1 MLLRIYKIISRKSL
15 IICLVILLVT
25 FLRFYKVGEWFF
37 FGIDEEYQSLLAL
50 AQIKD
55 FHPIW
60 IGLSAANTGF
70 YVGPGLVYLHAIL
83 LWISH
88 GDPIILAYTASTI
101 GVMTAVVF
109 YLIVKSIFNK
119 RIALIATALYSCSA
133 FVANYDR
140 RFWNSTLVP
149 LVAILIYWTLV
160 KLQKD
165 EAPRPNSNNEL
176 SLQSNGERNPSEA
189 PFSGAKGDRRYLMLL
204 AFLLGC
210 IFHIHASLF
219 LFIPIILYFA
229 IMSLRTKAT
238 RPESKK
244 KRLIFTHPFFMI
256 IYSFLIFLFIYSP
269 LLVYDFVHNFDNLK
283 TPLRMLT
290 QTQGSGGGVSFV
302 QHWQVF
308 RQTISHFWIS
318 ALNHPF
324 HQNVIAY
331 LSILTILIF
340 LFKIKKFHETILA
353 IIVFVYLLM
362 FFLFPG
368 AVLEYYYLG
377 FFPFFSLIIALFL
390 NAFDQK
396 IYLPFIIIIVFCNCL
411 FFLNQNPTMG
421 LSSQK
426 KLVIKT
432 TKFLNNQPYF
442 LDTTE
447 NYLHFGG
454 WRYLFTVYGQKPARS
469 RADDHFGWI
478 YLDEIINKTP
488 QLTVIVTTKKY
499 VSKKKIIKTV
509 VEEPY
514 RAYIVKN

>member
-1 MLLRIYKIISRKSL
+1 MLKTKLLQLINLLKQNWAILILFAL
-15 IICLVILLVT
+15 II
-25 FLRFYKVGEWFF
+25 FPRFYKVGEWFF

-50 AQIKD
+50 TQIKD

-70 YVGPGLVYLHAIL
+70 YVGPGLVYLHAAL

-88 GDPIILAYTASTI
+88 GDPLIFAYAASTI
-101 GVMTAVVF
+101 GVITAVVF
-109 YLIVKSIFNK
+109 YLTVKNLFNRK
-119 RIALIATALYSCSA
+119 VAMITTALYSCSA
-133 FVANYDR
+133 FVVNYDR

-149 LVAILIYWTLV
+149 LVAILIYWALV

-165 EAPRPNSNNEL
+165 
-176 SLQSNGERNPSEA
+176 
-189 PFSGAKGDRRYLMLL
+189 RRYLILL

-210 IFHIHASLF
+210 LFHIHASLF
-219 LFIPIILYFA
+219 LFIPIILYFT
-229 IMSLRTKAT
+229 IKS
-238 RPESKK
+238 
-244 KRLIFTHPFFMI
+244 
-256 IYSFLIFLFIYSP
+256 IYSTFKKNQSQLISFLFLNLKSLIIFLIIYSP

-283 TPLRMLT
+283 TPLRMLM
-290 QTQGSGGGVSFV
+290 QTQGSSGGLPFI

-318 ALNHPF
+318 NLNHPF
-324 HQNVIAY
+324 HQNIIAY

-390 NAFDQK
+390 NTFNQK
-396 IYLPFIIIIVFCNCL
+396 IYLPFLIIIIFCNYI
-411 FFLNQNPTMG
+411 FFLNQNPVTG
-421 LSSQK
+421 LSAQK
-426 KLVIKT
+426 ELIIVTSKV
-432 TKFLNNQPYF
+432 LNGQPYY

-478 YLDEIINKTP
+478 YPNEISN
-488 QLTVIVTTKKY
+488 QLV
-499 VSKKKIIKTV
+499 KKKVIITTLGYVIKG
-509 VEEPY
+509 EKPSN
-514 RAYIVKN
+514 IVQYGNYQALIFNFHN

>member
-1 MLLRIYKIISRKSL
+1 MKSNIWLILLFAL
-15 IICLVILLVT
+15 II
-25 FLRFYKVGEWFF
+25 FLRFYMVGEWFF

-70 YVGPGLVYLHAIL
+70 YVGPGLVYLHAVL
-83 LWISH
+83 LWISR
-88 GDPIILAYTASTI
+88 GDPIILAYAASII
-101 GVMTAVVF
+101 GVITAIVF
-109 YLIVKSIFNK
+109 YLIVKNLFGRK
-119 RIALIATALYSCSA
+119 TALIATALYSCSA
-133 FVANYDR
+133 FVVNYDR

-149 LVAILIYWTLV
+149 LVAILIYWTIV

-165 EAPRPNSNNEL
+165 
-176 SLQSNGERNPSEA
+176 
-189 PFSGAKGDRRYLMLL
+189 KRYLMLL

-219 LFIPIILYFA
+219 LFIPIILYFVLKSFWLGA
-229 IMSLRTKAT
+229 KET

-244 KRLIFTHPFFMI
+244 KRLILTHPFFII

-290 QTQGSGGGVSFV
+290 QTHGSGGGISFV

-340 LFKIKKFHETILA
+340 LFKIKKFHETIMA

-390 NAFDQK
+390 NTFNQK
-396 IYLPFIIIIVFCNCL
+396 IYFPFLIIIVFCNYI
-411 FFLNQNPTMG
+411 FFINQNPITG
-421 LSSQK
+421 LFIQK
-426 KLVIKT
+426 ELVIMTSKV
-432 TKFLNNQPYF
+432 LNKQPFY
-442 LDTTE
+442 LNTTE
-447 NYLHFGG
+447 NYLYFGG
-454 WRYLFTVYGQKPARS
+454 WRYLFTVYGQKPDRS

-478 YLDEIINKTP
+478 YQDEISNQPI
-488 QLTVIVTTKKY
+488 
-499 VSKKKIIKTV
+499 KKKVIITTLGYVIKG
-509 VEEPY
+509 EKPNN
-514 RAYIVKN
+514 IVQVGNYQALIYDNQ

>member
-1 MLLRIYKIISRKSL
+1 MKKGKFLSSNIWVIIVFTL
-15 IICLVILLVT
+15 II

-70 YVGPGLVYLHAIL
+70 YVGPGLVYLHAAL

-88 GDPIILAYTASTI
+88 GDPIILAYAASTV
-101 GVMTAVVF
+101 GVITAITF
-109 YLIVKSIFNK
+109 YLITKSLFNR

-133 FVANYDR
+133 FVVNYDR

-149 LVAILIYWTLV
+149 LTAILIYWALV
-160 KLQKD
+160 KLQK
-165 EAPRPNSNNEL
+165 N
-176 SLQSNGERNPSEA
+176 Q
-189 PFSGAKGDRRYLMLL
+189 RYLLLL
-204 AFLLGC
+204 AFLLGY

-229 IMSLRTKAT
+229 VMSLRGSASWRRRNNPVTNS
-238 RPESKK
+238 RNSFH
-244 KRLIFTHPFFMI
+244 ISFFLSPLFI
-256 IYSFLIFLFIYSP
+256 ILYSLFIFLIIYSP

-290 QTQGSGGGVSFV
+290 QTHGSGGGISLV

-308 RQTISHFWIS
+308 SQTISHFWIS

-324 HQNVIAY
+324 HQNLIAY

-340 LFKIKKFHETILA
+340 LFKIKKSHETILA

-368 AVLEYYYLG
+368 TVLEYYYLG

-390 NAFDQK
+390 NTFNQK
-396 IYLPFIIIIVFCNCL
+396 VYLPFLIIIIFCNCL
-411 FFLNQNPTMG
+411 FFLNQKPTDG
-421 LSSQK
+421 LYSQK
-426 KLVIKT
+426 KLVIET

-447 NYLHFGG
+447 NYLYFCG
-454 WRYLFTVYGQKPARS
+454 WRYLFTIYGQKPTRS

-478 YLDEIINKTP
+478 YPDEITNEIP
-488 QLTVIVTTKKY
+488 QLTVIITTEKY
-499 VSKKKIIKTV
+499 VSKKKIIKTII
-509 VEEPY
+509 EEPY
-514 RAYIVKN
+514 RAHIFKN